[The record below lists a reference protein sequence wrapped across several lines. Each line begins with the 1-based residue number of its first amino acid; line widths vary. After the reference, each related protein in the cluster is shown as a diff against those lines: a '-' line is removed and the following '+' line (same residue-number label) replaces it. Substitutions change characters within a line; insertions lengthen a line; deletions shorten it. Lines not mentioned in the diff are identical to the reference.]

1 MRKVIMR
8 SIKLLALL
16 AIVVVAL
23 LHARGTLSIPVLDQL
38 DRMWYDARIQNL
50 PNKGVH
56 QQIVIIDIDEK
67 SLAEIGRWPWG
78 RDKLAQLTTE
88 LLQRQ
93 KIAVLGFDV
102 VFTEPDVS
110 SGLVH
115 LQRLADGPLKANS
128 VFQKQVDLL
137 STILDF
143 DGLLA
148 QAVAGQPVVL
158 GYYFTSDREGEQDGQ
173 LPKPVMDGGV
183 HQGRFTS
190 GLRWTGYGANL
201 DRLAQSAP
209 LAGFFNVIPD
219 EDGVVRALPL
229 VTQFNG
235 VYYESL
241 ALAMFRAML
250 ELPTVHIVMAS
261 GKAQA
266 IELKAN
272 DRALTVPVD
281 DRLAAWIP
289 YRGTGYSKG
298 GAFRYI
304 SAADVLKG
312 RLPAESLQSQ
322 LVLVGSTAP
331 GLQDLRATPV
341 ASVYPG
347 VEIHA
352 NMLAG
357 LLDEQNIITP
367 DYSKGFNAAQ
377 ILVVGL
383 LLLLGGTRL
392 GAGRL
397 LALGFVVFIV
407 VIAVNTAMW
416 SQFNLVLP
424 VATALALTVVLLTF
438 QVGLGYFTES
448 RSKRNLATL
457 FSAYVPPELVAKMV
471 KEPEHYSMQAQN
483 AELTVM
489 FCDMR
494 GFTALSETM
503 QPEALQ
509 VFINQIFS
517 RLSHVIRNDYQG
529 TIDKYMG
536 DCIMAFWGAPVH
548 TDQHANL
555 AVQAAM
561 QMVQVVKD
569 FNTHHQTLG
578 LPYVGVGIGINTGLM
593 CVGDMGSDIRRSY
606 TVIGDAVNLGAR
618 LEGLCKT
625 YGVDIIVSEATKEQ
639 ATNWYWQ
646 QLDTVRVKGKA
657 QPVAIYQPLAE
668 RKASV
673 TQPDANLESIQHELA
688 RWKACF
694 EHYRKQEWSACMT
707 YLLQLQQKEPE
718 KHLYRLYA
726 QRVDR
731 LQSLPYNPA
740 WDAVTDFDSK

>member
-1 MRKVIMR
+1 MR
-8 SIKLLALL
+8 SFKLLALL
-16 AIVVVAL
+16 ASVVVAL

-137 STILDF
+137 STTLDF

-383 LLLLGGTRL
+383 LLLLGGARL

-424 VATALALTVVLLTF
+424 VATALALSVVMLTF

-561 QMVQVVKD
+561 QMVQVVKA

-639 ATNWYWQ
+639 ATNWYCQ

-673 TQPDANLESIQHELA
+673 TQPEANLESIQYELA
-688 RWKACF
+688 LWRACF